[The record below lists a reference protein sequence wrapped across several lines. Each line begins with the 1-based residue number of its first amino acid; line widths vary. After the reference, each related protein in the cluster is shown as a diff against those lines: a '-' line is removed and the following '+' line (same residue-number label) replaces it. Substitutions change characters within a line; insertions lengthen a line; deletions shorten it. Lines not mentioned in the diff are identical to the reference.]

1 MSSFV
6 GTETHTGDSSKVSV
20 SNLFRKCDDLSVQ
33 MQDHNNRLQ
42 LMEEQSQVNNQQLQ
56 QLQTKVHNLQEGHSS
71 LAKEFESFKS
81 FQLKTN
87 EGIQSEAVR
96 FREGLQQ
103 CIIRAESNSHSLQVV
118 QQQQKEVNVTHKEN
132 EKRLHDLESQQTQTH
147 QGVLQELEKVHNLFR
162 IQEENTQALNEDIT
176 ATKHDFCQFKE
187 RTEQSLAEINRAV
200 KHPRITELQSH
211 NPPKRPSLPAILS
224 EDDGNR
230 FANSL
235 PVSVNMHQ
243 NISRLQLT
251 KRPTTVSTTK
261 KDSVHLRDGLLTAQA
276 IQLPPVP
283 SRESPISQYNFRR
296 QRSTKKV

>member
-1 MSSFV
+1 M
-6 GTETHTGDSSKVSV
+6 
-20 SNLFRKCDDLSVQ
+20 
-33 MQDHNNRLQ
+33 
-42 LMEEQSQVNNQQLQ
+42 
-56 QLQTKVHNLQEGHSS
+56 
-71 LAKEFESFKS
+71 
-81 FQLKTN
+81 KTN

-103 CIIRAESNSHSLQVV
+103 CIIRAESNSHSLQAV
-118 QQQQKEVNVTHKEN
+118 QQQQEEVNITREEN

-176 ATKHDFCQFKE
+176 ATKQDFCQFKE

-211 NPPKRPSLPAILS
+211 NPAKRPGLPAILS

-235 PVSVNMHQ
+235 AVSVTMHQ
-243 NISRLQLT
+243 NISRLT